1 MSEVSPCR
9 ERLAVHFFQDP
20 PELRNQYDEDRLL
33 RAILRRAIAAADL
46 AEIEA
51 DLRRF
56 GDRVLGDI
64 ATHADDA
71 NAHAPELVP
80 YDPWG
85 HRIDRIDV
93 SHGWKELERISAE
106 EGLVAIG
113 YERRHAAA
121 SRLHQFAKLYLFSP
135 SSAVYTCPLAMT
147 DGAAR
152 LIEVHG
158 DSFLQAGPYERLTS
172 RDPARFWT
180 SGQWMTERT
189 GGSDVS
195 RSETIAR
202 RSGDHYT
209 LHGVKWF
216 TSATTSQMAMTL
228 ARIEAPDGSRVEG
241 SRGLSLFYLQTRD
254 AAGRLN
260 NISLHRLKDKL
271 GTKAVPTAE
280 LTLEGTPARLV
291 GEVGRGVPNIAVL
304 MNVTRI
310 YNAVSSVSTMRRGI
324 ALARDYARRRQAFN
338 KPLARQP
345 LHLETLASLEVEFAA
360 ALHLAFKAVE
370 LLGREE
376 CGEASAHDN
385 AVLRLLTPLAKL
397 YTAKQSVAV
406 TSEIL
411 ELFGGAGY
419 IEDTG
424 LPRLLRDTQ
433 VTPIWEGTTN
443 VLSLD
448 VLRAIERDDALG
460 PFLEDIV
467 HRIERVSAPQL
478 RAEVVAVRQALDD
491 IRGHLPRA
499 LSEGIDCV
507 QASARSFAYSLAR
520 IYMASLMIE
529 HAAWSL
535 AECGDARD
543 VAAVHWWCRQP
554 LAPLFDAD
562 AERRDEARA
571 LALDEPLAAA
581 VAPSPTAQPK
591 GALAR

>member
-1 MSEVSPCR
+1 M
-9 ERLAVHFFQDP
+9 HFFQEP
-20 PELRNQYDEDRLL
+20 PELGNQYDEDRLL
-33 RAILRRAIAAADL
+33 RAVLRRSIPAADFP
-46 AEIEA
+46 EIEG
-51 DLRRF
+51 DLRPF
-56 GDRVLGDI
+56 GDRVRGDI
-64 ATHADDA
+64 AEYAADA
-71 NAHAPELVP
+71 NAHPPELVP

-85 HRIDRIDV
+85 QRIDQIDV
-93 SHGWKELERISAE
+93 SHGWRELERISAE

-113 YERRHAAA
+113 YERRHGAA

-158 DSFLQAGPYERLTS
+158 DSYLQAGPYERLTS

-202 RSGDHYT
+202 REGDHYSLYGT
-209 LHGVKWF
+209 KWF

-228 ARIEAPDGSRVEG
+228 ARIEAADGSSVEG
-241 SRGLSLFYLQTRD
+241 SRGLSLFYLHTRD

-260 NISLHRLKDKL
+260 NIELHRLKDKL

-280 LTLEGTPARLV
+280 LTLNGTPARLV
-291 GEVGRGVPNIAVL
+291 GEQGRGVPNIAVL

-310 YNAVSSVSTMRRGI
+310 YNAVSSVSTMRRGL
-324 ALARDYARRRQAFN
+324 ALARDYARRRHAFK

-345 LHLETLASLEVEFAA
+345 LHLETLAELEVEFAA
-360 ALHLAFKAVE
+360 GLHLVFHAVA

-376 CGEASAHDN
+376 CGEASAHET

-411 ELFGGAGY
+411 EAFGGAGY
-419 IEDTG
+419 VEDTG

-467 HRIERVSAPQL
+467 HRMERVAAPTL
-478 RAEVVAVRQALDD
+478 RAEVAAVQQALDD
-491 IRGHLPRA
+491 IRDHLPRA
-499 LSEGIDCV
+499 LAEGTDCV
-507 QASARSFAYSLAR
+507 QGSARSYAFSLAR
-520 IYMASLMIE
+520 TYMASLMIE
-529 HAAWSL
+529 HADWSL
-535 AECGDARD
+535 AESGDTRD
-543 VAAVHWWCRQP
+543 VAAARRWCRQP
-554 LAPLFDAD
+554 LAPLFQAD
-562 AERRDEARA
+562 AAHRDETRA
-571 LALDEPLAAA
+571 LALDEPLKSTT
-581 VAPSPTAQPK
+581 SPNSTVPPK

>member
-1 MSEVSPCR
+1 MN
-9 ERLAVHFFQDP
+9 FFQDP
-20 PELRNQYDEDRLL
+20 PQLGNQFDDDRLL
-33 RAILRRAIAAADL
+33 RSMLERTISAADR
-46 AEIEA
+46 AEITS
-51 DLRRF
+51 DLHRF
-56 GDRVLGDI
+56 GERVLGDI
-64 ATHADDA
+64 TQYADDA
-71 NAHAPELVP
+71 NTHPPELVP

-113 YERRHAAA
+113 YERRHGAA

-158 DSFLQAGPYERLTS
+158 DSYLQAGPYERLTS

-195 RSETIAR
+195 QSETIAR
-202 RSGDHYT
+202 RSGDRYT

-228 ARIEAPDGSRVEG
+228 ARIEAPDGSKVEG
-241 SRGLSLFYLQTRD
+241 SRGLSLFYLETRD

-260 NISLHRLKDKL
+260 KIALHRLKDKL

-280 LTLEGTPARLV
+280 LTLDGTPARLV
-291 GEVGRGVPNIAVL
+291 GEPGRGVPNIAVL
-304 MNVTRI
+304 MNVTRV

-324 ALARDYARRRQAFN
+324 AFARDYARRRIAFS

-360 ALHLAFKAVE
+360 GLHLVFKAVE

-376 CGEASAHDN
+376 CGETTAHDT

-411 ELFGGAGY
+411 ESFGGAGY

-460 PFLEDIV
+460 PFLDDIV
-467 HRIERVSAPQL
+467 RRVERVDAPHL
-478 RAEVVAVRQALDD
+478 RAEVAAVHQALDA

-499 LSEGIDCV
+499 LSEGLDCV
-507 QASARSFAYSLAR
+507 QASARQFAYSLAR
-520 IYMASLMIE
+520 TYMASLMIE

-535 AECGDARD
+535 AEQNDSRDAT
-543 VAAVHWWCRQP
+543 AARWWCRQS

-562 AERRDEARA
+562 TAHREEARA
-571 LALDEPLAAA
+571 LALDEAIAATSS
-581 VAPSPTAQPK
+581 PSASAQPK